1 VEVEKGMKTKIVGI
15 LLVTLL
21 IITALPAMGSM
32 KIGKTEHIIFEP
44 KTAST
49 NKASW
54 YDNFDSYAAGS
65 SLHGQGGW
73 EAWDNN
79 PATTVYV
86 TDDQSRSSPNSVDIA
101 WFSGVSGDIVQQ
113 FTDVNSGTWI
123 FSTWQYVP
131 SSMTGISF
139 LILMNT
145 YTHGGTHNLEHWS
158 TQIEVSA
165 TGGYIRDYDNPTETL
180 PLITDDWINIYI
192 AIDFDADIQTI
203 YYDNV
208 ELTSKSWTAGVS
220 PGGALNLA
228 CVDLYADANPST
240 SVYYDDFS
248 LDLPQP
254 LSCDANGP
262 YEGLIGEDIE
272 FDGTATGGIPPYE
285 YLWDYG
291 DGNTS
296 SGDPHPTHNYANA
309 GNYTVTLTVTDSED
323 NIATDTTWVVINSPP
338 NAPTITGPNGGEPG
352 TEYTFTFNA
361 VDIDGDD
368 VKFHIEWGDGT
379 SDTTSFVA
387 SGTDEDASNIWAV
400 KGTYTITA
408 YAEDS
413 YGQAGPETTKE
424 VNMPRNK
431 AVQTPLFLRFLQNHP
446 NIFPILRQLIGL

>member
-1 VEVEKGMKTKIVGI
+1 
-15 LLVTLL
+15 
-21 IITALPAMGSM
+21 MGTM

-44 KTAST
+44 KTTLT
-49 NKASW
+49 NKAW
-54 YDNFDSYAAGS
+54 YDNFDSYATGS

-101 WFSGVSGDIVQQ
+101 WFGGVSGDIVQQ

-123 FSTWQYVP
+123 LSTWQYVP
-131 SSMTGISF
+131 SSMTGISM

-145 YTHGGTHNLEHWS
+145 YTHGSVHNLEHWS

-180 PLITDDWINIYI
+180 PLITDDWVNIYI
-192 AIDFDADIQTI
+192 VIDFDADIQTI

-220 PGGALNLA
+220 PGGVKNLA
-228 CVDLYADANPST
+228 CIDLYAHDSPST

-262 YEGLIGEDIE
+262 YEGFIGEDIE
-272 FDGTATGGIPPYE
+272 FDGTATGGKPPYS
-285 YLWDYG
+285 YHWDFGNG
-291 DGNTS
+291 DTADVE
-296 SGDPHPTHNYANA
+296 DPFYAYSEP
-309 GNYTVTLTVTDSED
+309 GEYTVSLTVTDDEQSNAFDET
-323 NIATDTTWVVINSPP
+323 IASINSPP

-352 TEYTFTFNA
+352 IEYTFTFNA

-368 VKFHIEWGDGT
+368 VKFHIDWGDGS
-379 SDTTSFVA
+379 SDTTSFVT
-387 SGTDEDASNIWAV
+387 SGTDEDASNTWAV

-413 YGQAGPETTKE
+413 NGQVGPETTKE

-446 NIFPILRQLIGL
+446 NIFPLLRQLLGL